1 MKRNKLRVAVGIA
14 ALSFGLL
21 GAAASA
27 TAGERDN
34 TVEAIL
40 SQLNFS
46 GVSGTASVEVTGNK
60 LDVTYEATGL
70 LPNAPHATH
79 IHFGEQASH
88 ECPSQS
94 ADGGDGQLST
104 TDGLPFYGPIVT
116 SLTITGDT
124 SPASALAIERFS
136 DAPNGTIDYDRELIK
151 TDREIAKAIA
161 AGQGVLVL
169 HGVDY
174 NDNGVYDFEAGAS
187 ELNAAFP
194 AEATDPAA
202 CGVLK

>member
-1 MKRNKLRVAVGIA
+1 MKRTKLRVAVGIA

-21 GAAASA
+21 GAASA
-27 TAGERDN
+27 ANADNVKN
-34 TVEAIL
+34 TVDAVL
-40 SQLNFS
+40 TQLNRS

-60 LDVTYEATGL
+60 LDVTFDATGL
-70 LPNAPHATH
+70 LPNAPHAAH

-88 ECPSQS
+88 ECPPQS
-94 ADGGDGQLST
+94 ADGGDDQLST
-104 TDGLPFYGPIVT
+104 TDGLRFYGPIVV

-136 DAPNGTIDYDRELIK
+136 DAPDGTISYDRENIK
-151 TDREIAKAIA
+151 TDRDVAKAIED
-161 AGQGVLVL
+161 GQGVLVL

-174 NDNGVYDFEAGAS
+174 NDNGVYDFDAGVS
-187 ELNAAFP
+187 ELDPAFP

-202 CGVLK
+202 CGVLE

>member
-1 MKRNKLRVAVGIA
+1 MKRTKLRVAVVLT
-14 ALSFGLL
+14 ALAFGLL
-21 GAAASA
+21 GAASA
-27 TAGERDN
+27 ANADNVKN
-34 TVEAIL
+34 TVDAVL

-60 LDVTYEATGL
+60 LDVTFDATGL
-70 LPNAPHATH
+70 LPNAPHAVH

-88 ECPSQS
+88 ECPTQS

-136 DAPNGTIDYDRELIK
+136 DAPDGTISYDRENIK
-151 TDREIAKAIA
+151 TDRDVAKAIE

-187 ELNAAFP
+187 ERDPAFP

-202 CGVLK
+202 CGVLR

>member
-1 MKRNKLRVAVGIA
+1 MKRTKIRLVVAIS
-14 ALSFGLL
+14 ALSFALL
-21 GAAASA
+21 GAATAA
-27 TAGERDN
+27 TADNRKN
-34 TVEAIL
+34 TVDAVL
-40 SQLNFS
+40 RQLNFS

-60 LDVTYEATGL
+60 LDVTFDATGL
-70 LPNAPHATH
+70 LPNAPHAVH

-88 ECPSQS
+88 ECPPQS

-104 TDGLPFYGPIVT
+104 SDGLPFYGPIVT

-136 DAPNGTIDYDRELIK
+136 NAPDGTISYDRENIK
-151 TDREIAKAIA
+151 TDRDVAKAIE

-187 ELNAAFP
+187 ELDPDFP

-202 CGVLK
+202 CGVLE